1 MGISMYYTK
10 LLSIVLLLSL
20 VGCST
25 SPSNLKPNANEDS
38 ATISDT
44 EIALYRQAITDLSNS
59 DLDKAEANFLK
70 MSRAKP
76 NLAGP
81 WANLALIYLKQ
92 QQYEKADNAIKSA
105 LEKNPS
111 MPQALNLAGVMAEK
125 EGRITEAQR
134 FYEQAILNKPDYA
147 IAHYNLALLFD
158 IHLQD
163 IARALVHYQRY
174 QFLTGDTD
182 KNTAMWI
189 KELTF
194 NLENNDS

>member
-1 MGISMYYTK
+1 MYYTK

-20 VGCST
+20 IGCST
-25 SPSNLKPNANEDS
+25 SPSNIKPNANEDS

-59 DLDKAEANFLK
+59 DLDTAEASFLK

-81 WANLALIYLKQ
+81 WANLALIYIKQ
-92 QQYEKADNAIKSA
+92 QQYEKADDAIKTA
-105 LEKNPS
+105 LEKNPT
-111 MPQALNLAGVMAEK
+111 MPQALNLAGAMAK
-125 EGRITEAQR
+125 REGRITEAR
-134 FYEQAILNKPDYA
+134 AFYEQAILNKPDYA

-158 IHLQD
+158 THLQD
-163 IARALVHYQRY
+163 IARALVHYKRY

-194 NLENNDS
+194 SLENNDS

>member
-1 MGISMYYTK
+1 MYYTK

-25 SPSNLKPNANEDS
+25 SPSNLKPNVNEDS

-81 WANLALIYLKQ
+81 WANLALIYVQQ
-92 QQYEKADNAIKSA
+92 QQYEKADDAIKTA
-105 LEKNPS
+105 LEKNPK
-111 MPQALNLAGVMAEK
+111 MPQALNLAGAMAK
-125 EGRITEAQR
+125 REGRITEAQA
-134 FYEQAILNKPDYA
+134 FYEQAILSKPDYA

-158 IHLQD
+158 IYLQD

-174 QFLTGDTD
+174 QLLTGDTD

-194 NLENNDS
+194 NLKNNDS